1 MLNLLMCML
10 IREKIG
16 VKIMFSSPINQFRL
30 MGFLEGLSLLVLLF
44 IAMPLKYVVGYPE
57 AVTYVGSLHGVLF
70 IMYLATIAY
79 VTFKIRWS
87 FIWVSSAI
95 AVAFI
100 PFGNLVF
107 DTKVRKHHI

>member
-1 MLNLLMCML
+1 
-10 IREKIG
+10 
-16 VKIMFSSPINQFRL
+16 MFHSPIGRFRL

-44 IAMPLKYVVGYPE
+44 IAMPLKYLAGFPEVV
-57 AVTYVGSLHGVLF
+57 TFVGSLHGLFF

-87 FIWVSSAI
+87 FLWVTSAI

-100 PFGNLVF
+100 PFGNLVL
-107 DTKVRKHHI
+107 DAKLRKSRFN